1 MKSIC
6 SPPTAFCLLPTA
18 YCRLPTAYCLLPT
31 SFEGGGMERALRRQS
46 RTRCHRRHGKK
57 KPASLKS
64 EGTRREYL

>member
-18 YCRLPTAYCLLPT
+18 YCRLPTA
-31 SFEGGGMERALRRQS
+31 FEGGGMERALRRQS

-57 KPASLKS
+57 KPASLKK
-64 EGTRREYL
+64 